1 MTSMARLTSR
11 KLTNL
16 HSSFRKMEPFC
27 KNYDAM
33 AKLFQ
38 YLPHKRTGN
47 LQQPGEDFFAKAQ
60 KVIILQD
67 CISY

>member
-1 MTSMARLTSR
+1 
-11 KLTNL
+11 
-16 HSSFRKMEPFC
+16 MEPFC